1 MQRKTILTLVC
12 IFIISALP
20 IFALTPDNST
30 TSTTSQSTE
39 TPQAT
44 PADSTSQSTTP
55 QDTIT
60 TTTST
65 DTTPQ
70 STTPQ
75 TTPLDTSNHTPLTL
89 DALIQLAMDNSQTI
103 RTLEINHRN
112 TNLSW
117 QSQDLEDNKP
127 TITLSTGNITVR
139 KGNSQTLD
147 SLGTTGLP
155 TSTSPIATTPI
166 TTTPK
171 VESSG
176 SSDSAVFSLEPS
188 LSVALPEKNNLSF
201 TFGLKNSTNLST
213 SGNNS
218 VSLTPTASLTKKIPL
233 DTFTDTRDDISRTST
248 RAQQNLSYQK
258 SLLQFRSSVIQ
269 AIISLIQ
276 ANSSVTTSQS
286 NYNRSVSDYQNDLLS
301 GAITE
306 GNLKDLRTQ
315 MNIET
320 QRIALENAKLKYQN
334 LLDNFKE
341 NFGIDYEKPEIL
353 PEANLDFTP
362 DYSQTTAV
370 LLADLALETANQAL
384 EVATGTSKTM
394 TLGANLKTPFIYSNT
409 KNSNTI
415 NQSINGSVSASLT
428 GSNYSLTANAGA
440 NYTYTYNSTA
450 NTSNNN
456 FSPYITISGSWSNK
470 TNTEKTDLEIQ
481 SLKNKVTLAQIDY
494 DNAIQTY
501 NDSAKDILQRIEDLK
516 TNMSQLEVST
526 KYNNLILERTLK
538 MFDLGLSTQREVE
551 DAQTAVDNDNTQKY
565 IYQLQALLIENDIA
579 ILQL

>member
-1 MQRKTILTLVC
+1 
-12 IFIISALP
+12 
-20 IFALTPDNST
+20 
-30 TSTTSQSTE
+30 
-39 TPQAT
+39 
-44 PADSTSQSTTP
+44 
-55 QDTIT
+55 
-60 TTTST
+60 
-65 DTTPQ
+65 
-70 STTPQ
+70 
-75 TTPLDTSNHTPLTL
+75 
-89 DALIQLAMDNSQTI
+89 
-103 RTLEINHRN
+103 
-112 TNLSW
+112 
-117 QSQDLEDNKP
+117 
-127 TITLSTGNITVR
+127 
-139 KGNSQTLD
+139 
-147 SLGTTGLP
+147 
-155 TSTSPIATTPI
+155 
-166 TTTPK
+166 
-171 VESSG
+171 
-176 SSDSAVFSLEPS
+176 
-188 LSVALPEKNNLSF
+188 
-201 TFGLKNSTNLST
+201 
-213 SGNNS
+213 
-218 VSLTPTASLTKKIPL
+218 
-233 DTFTDTRDDISRTST
+233 
-248 RAQQNLSYQK
+248 
-258 SLLQFRSSVIQ
+258 
-269 AIISLIQ
+269 
-276 ANSSVTTSQS
+276 
-286 NYNRSVSDYQNDLLS
+286 
-301 GAITE
+301 
-306 GNLKDLRTQ
+306 

-394 TLGANLKTPFIYSNT
+394 TLGANLETPFSYT
-409 KNSNTI
+409 KNNNTI
-415 NQSINGSVSASLT
+415 NQGINGSVSTSLT

-456 FSPYITISGSWSNK
+456 FSPYITISGRWSNK

-516 TNMSQLEVST
+516 TNMSQLEVSA
-526 KYNNLILERTLK
+526 KYNNLILERTLE
-538 MFDLGLSTQREVE
+538 MFELGLSTQREVE